1 MFTLIG
7 LVPEIRKFYIR
18 KGLLVI

>member
-7 LVPEIRKFYIR
+7 LHYYLEI
-18 KGLLVI
+18 